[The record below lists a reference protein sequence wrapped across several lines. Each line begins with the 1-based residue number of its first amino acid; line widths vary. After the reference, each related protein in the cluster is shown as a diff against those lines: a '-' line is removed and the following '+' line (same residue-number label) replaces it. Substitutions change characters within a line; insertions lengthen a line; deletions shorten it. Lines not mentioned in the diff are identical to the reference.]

1 LTRKGSE
8 DVRRITS
15 YIDRLLRQ
23 RRPRDF
29 VPTDDEADALRAAI
43 ALRAAEPEGAMPR
56 PEFLADLR
64 VKVAMQVARGGEFEP
79 EVNRPPAGQRR
90 QLLVGTAAA
99 AASAV
104 VAVAVDRTVAA
115 PSAAAPFP
123 TLSPS
128 DGAWHT
134 ILASDELAEG
144 DARTFD
150 TGAVIGYLRRVDGV
164 VTARSG
170 VCTHQ
175 ACQLVLNL
183 PERRLDCPCHR
194 TFFALDGNVI
204 RYQLPTKPARLPE
217 ILVREQNGQIQA
229 FVPRTEGD

>member
-1 LTRKGSE
+1 M
-8 DVRRITS
+8 RRISS

-23 RRPRDF
+23 RRPRRF
-29 VPTDDEADALRAAI
+29 VPTDEEAEALRAAI

-56 PEFLADLR
+56 PEFLAGLR
-64 VKVAMQVARGGEFEP
+64 IKVATQVARTGESEP

-90 QLLVGTAAA
+90 QVLVGTAAA
-99 AASAV
+99 AAAAV
-104 VAVAVDRTVAA
+104 VAVVVDRTVAA
-115 PSAAAPFP
+115 PSAATPSP
-123 TLSPS
+123 ILSPS

-150 TGAVIGYLRRVDGV
+150 TGGVIGYLRRVDGV

-175 ACQLVLNL
+175 ACQLRLNL
-183 PERRLDCPCHR
+183 PQSRLDCPCHL
-194 TFFALDGNVI
+194 TLFALDGNVI
-204 RYQLPTKPARLPE
+204 RHQLPTKPARLPE

-229 FVPRTEGD
+229 FVPHTGGD